1 MCVCVCVCVGDSETY
16 QAGTKMLCSQQEI
29 CVSFTGKRCVSY
41 DYYIYEY
48 VIIVAVSLIICL
60 MSSTGLNVAEMLSN
74 IRKFK
79 L

>member
-1 MCVCVCVCVGDSETY
+1 MCVCVCVGDSETY

-41 DYYIYEY
+41 DYYNYEY
-48 VIIVAVSLIICL
+48 VVVSLIIGL
-60 MSSTGLNVAEMLSN
+60 MSSTGLNVAEMLSS